1 MLLTP
6 AEEFTMRQHVVNAV
20 AGLALVAAVGAFGG
34 PASGADKEP
43 YLIGVS
49 EPLSGAASSLGVP
62 VTESIELAADTI
74 NKAGGVDGHP
84 IKLLVRD
91 DQSKADVAVA
101 NFRQLIDAG
110 VYGIIGPNLGSN
122 TLAVAPIVQKAKV
135 PLCAFNN
142 TISITHL
149 NNPYVFRCQIN
160 DEYQVK
166 AALLFAKKLG
176 GPNLGFVYTSDAYGN
191 DAYHAAE
198 KLLKDTGVTFAGT
211 QEISYTATDTTPEW
225 TKLLAKG
232 PQAILLW
239 GSGSTMAVT
248 LRNAQQLG
256 NKAPIVGGQGVAT
269 LGILQAAGPAAEGIY
284 LMSLTAPDKVTPG
297 QEELARLLK
306 AKYGQ
311 DFQLF
316 VYNTIGWDAVHIYAK
331 ALEIAKGNKAEMLHA
346 MESIRSLRLASG
358 TYNFSPTNHD
368 GLGLDSVWIVQVRG
382 GKMYGVQHGF

>member
-1 MLLTP
+1 M
-6 AEEFTMRQHVVNAV
+6 MRQPVVGVKAV
-20 AGLALVAAVGAFGG
+20 VAVIALVALFSVAV
-34 PASGADKEP
+34 SGAEKEP

-62 VTESIELAADTI
+62 VTEGIELAADAI
-74 NKAGGVDGHP
+74 NKAGGVDGHA
-84 IKLLVRD
+84 IKLLIRD
-91 DQSKADVAVA
+91 DQSKPDVAVA

-122 TLAVAPIVQKAKV
+122 TLAVAPIAQKAKV

-142 TISITHL
+142 TISITRL

-160 DEYQVK
+160 DEFQVK

-176 GPNLGFVYTSDAYGN
+176 AQKLGMIYTSDAYGT
-191 DAYHAAE
+191 DAFHAAE
-198 KLLKDTGVTFAGT
+198 KSLKDVGVSFAGS
-211 QEISYTATDTTPEW
+211 QEIAYTAADTTPEW
-225 TKLLAKG
+225 TKVLATS
-232 PQAILLW
+232 PQAVLLW
-239 GSGSTMAVT
+239 GSGSSMAVT

-256 NKAPIVGGQGVAT
+256 NKAPIIGGQGVAT
-269 LGILQAAGPAAEGIY
+269 LGILQAAGPAADGIY
-284 LMSLTAPDKVTPG
+284 LMSLTAPDKVSPG
-297 QEELARLLK
+297 QEELAKLLK
-306 AKYGQ
+306 AKHGQ
-311 DFQLF
+311 EFQLF

-331 ALEIAKGNKAEMLHA
+331 ALEIAKGNKAEMLRA
-346 MESIRSLRLASG
+346 MESIQNLRLASG